1 MNQYSRRVS
10 YDKREV
16 RFSFRGE
23 FSGLQAFEQI
33 HDSLP
38 QADSCDRVI
47 LDLSTVARID
57 PIEMLY
63 LLEDLKAD
71 SCFNDIEICIQGLQF
86 DRVDMACPY
95 SDGNRHEV
103 HADYGAYER
112 IRMQ

>member
-10 YDKREV
+10 CDKREV

-38 QADSCDRVI
+38 LADSCDRVV
-47 LDLSTVARID
+47 LDLATVARVD

-71 SCFNDIEICIQGLQF
+71 SCFNGIEICVQGLRF
-86 DRVDMACPY
+86 DHVDMACPY
-95 SDGNRHEV
+95 PYGKQ
-103 HADYGAYER
+103 ADYGAYER
-112 IRMQ
+112 IRT